1 VSTDAFWDT
10 AMLLSARPAGERS
23 QMSQIPQRIR
33 TAGWVAAAIGGIAVI
48 AACINLLSYAVNPES
63 IKPPPNASSGAIGD
77 FIFTHSLIL
86 IVIHA
91 VISALV
97 LASGVELSQ
106 GKEAGRRRLAMTLW
120 AAILLV
126 VVVAVGMLSG
136 FLAMSTPPPEVTA
149 LIGLKGRVLRAML
162 LVGGV
167 LAMGMTLSIAAL
179 LYLAIRWL
187 NSPAVRAACR

>member
-1 VSTDAFWDT
+1 
-10 AMLLSARPAGERS
+10 MLLFARFTGERS
-23 QMSQIPQRIR
+23 QMSQVPQRIR

-63 IKPPPNASSGAIGD
+63 INPPPDASFGAIGD
-77 FIFTHSLIL
+77 FIFSHAVIL
-86 IVIHA
+86 IVVHA

-97 LASGVELSQ
+97 LTSGVQLSQ
-106 GKEAGRRRLAMTLW
+106 GKEPGRRCLAMTLW
-120 AAILLV
+120 ATILLV
-126 VVVAVGMLSG
+126 VVMAAAMLSG
-136 FLAMSTPPPEVTA
+136 FLAMPALPSEVTA
-149 LIGLKGRVLRAML
+149 LTGLSGRVLRAML

-167 LAMGMTLSIAAL
+167 LATGMMLCIAAL